1 MHGGDWR
8 QTFSEGQVLQAKHD
22 QKILKVFGVYEQT
35 AFVVISSLPQSFGMY
50 LPMFDSRI

>member
-8 QTFSEGQVLQAKHD
+8 QTFSEGQVLQARHD